1 MHLLHDASFCVD
13 SGTYKRYD
21 GVLREEITMQNISV
35 YLNQRAA
42 NTDYDFWKGKITRSL
57 FRSNLNFRTP
67 NGLAELHENLKE
79 DIQNNVDAVV
89 SVGGDGTVNTLIQ
102 NLANKDIG
110 LLVIPGGTANDLAS
124 ELGMNENIK
133 KICQCIRNQQITNI
147 DLIRINN
154 RLMATNGGIG
164 LGGEVAKKINTI
176 RRKYPVFK
184 KIMKFSGK
192 SIYSFF
198 VAQELLGVN
207 FEEYNLEIE
216 SKEFSGN
223 VKSSCILVNNQP
235 MLAGTFNIA
244 PKTNN
249 NDGKFNVS
257 ILTHDSRQ
265 KLIQCILQV
274 AKGNLPIDD
283 PNFIS
288 FESEKIS
295 IKNLTPNKKLEF
307 FGDGE
312 ILHSEESE
320 VFDIEVE
327 KDALKVYS
335 AHIGTDLVD
344 LVNDVSLS

>member
-1 MHLLHDASFCVD
+1 
-13 SGTYKRYD
+13 
-21 GVLREEITMQNISV
+21 MQNISV

-42 NTDYDFWKGKITRSL
+42 NTDLDYWKGRITRSL
-57 FRSNLNFRTP
+57 FRSNLIFRTP
-67 NGLAELHENLKE
+67 DNLEELHRDLKA
-79 DIQNNVDAVV
+79 DIDGQVDAVV

-133 KICQCIRNQQITNI
+133 KICQCIRNQQVKKI
-147 DLIRINN
+147 DLIRIND

-164 LGGEVAKKINTI
+164 LGGEVAKKINNI
-176 RRKYPVFK
+176 RSKYPIFK
-184 KIMKFSGK
+184 SLMKASGK

-198 VAQELLGVN
+198 VAQELLSVN
-207 FEEYNLEIE
+207 FDQYHLDIT
-216 SKEFSGN
+216 SKEFSG
-223 VKSSCILVNNQP
+223 KIKTSCILVNNQP

-249 NDGKFNVS
+249 SDGKFNVS

-265 KLIQCILQV
+265 KLIQCILQI
-274 AKGNLPIDD
+274 AKGSLPIDD

-288 FESEKIS
+288 FETDKLNIQNLSKG
-295 IKNLTPNKKLEF
+295 KNPQF

-312 ILHSEESE
+312 ILHSEETDS
-320 VFDIEVE
+320 FDIEIE

-335 AHIGTDLVD
+335 AQVGTDLVD
-344 LVNDVSLS
+344 LVNDVRLS

>member
-1 MHLLHDASFCVD
+1 
-13 SGTYKRYD
+13 
-21 GVLREEITMQNISV
+21 MQNISV

-42 NTDYDFWKGKITRSL
+42 NTDLDFWKGKITRSL
-57 FRSNLNFRTP
+57 FRSNLKFRTP
-67 NGLAELHENLKE
+67 DGLVELHANLRE
-79 DIQNNVDAVV
+79 DIDNNVDAVV

-102 NLANKDIG
+102 NLAKKDIG

-124 ELGMNENIK
+124 ELGMNESIK
-133 KICQCIRNQQITNI
+133 KICQCIRNQQVTNI
-147 DLIRINN
+147 DLIRVND

-164 LGGEVAKKINTI
+164 LGGQVAKKINGI
-176 RRKYPVFK
+176 RSKYPVFK
-184 KIMKFSGK
+184 SIMKFSGK

-198 VAQELLGVN
+198 VAQELLSVN
-207 FEEYNLEIE
+207 FEEYHLDIK
-216 SKEFSGN
+216 SKEFKGE
-223 VKSSCILVNNQP
+223 VKTSCILVNNQP

-249 NDGKFNVS
+249 ADGKVNVS

-265 KLIQCILQV
+265 KLIQCILRI
-274 AKGNLPIDD
+274 AKGDLPVRD

-288 FESEKIS
+288 FETDQLS
-295 IKNLTPNKKLEF
+295 IKNLTPGRKLEF

-312 ILHSEESE
+312 ILHSEETDT
-320 VFDIEVE
+320 FDISVE

-335 AHIGTDLVD
+335 AHAGTDLVD